1 MGEPILAHPW
11 ELATPTVCY
20 DPAMNVDLRK
30 VDDVVIVD
38 FDGSLTLG
46 TGDELLGQVIDQL
59 LAEDYRKILL
69 DLTDVDFID
78 SSGLGEL
85 VQSLKV
91 SRRFGASLRLLKP
104 QDRVR
109 RTLNLT
115 KILPMFPIHETE
127 AEALESFATE
137 VVDGESES

>member
-1 MGEPILAHPW
+1 
-11 ELATPTVCY
+11 
-20 DPAMNVDLRK
+20 MNVDLRK

-38 FDGSLTLG
+38 FNGSLTLG
-46 TGDELLGQVIDQL
+46 TGDELLGQVINQL
-59 LAEDYRKILL
+59 LAENYRKILL

-91 SRRFGASLRLLKP
+91 SKRFGASLRLLRP

-109 RTLNLT
+109 KTLNLT
-115 KILPMFPIHETE
+115 RILPMFPIYESEEEALQSFDE
-127 AEALESFATE
+127 AEADSAE
-137 VVDGESES
+137 

>member
-1 MGEPILAHPW
+1 
-11 ELATPTVCY
+11 
-20 DPAMNVDLRK
+20 MNVDLRK

-137 VVDGESES
+137 VVEVEPES